1 MKHLHSRIRAT
12 AATLY
17 ASAHPEIRYKDIAI
31 ALGYSEKD
39 ADTAVSH
46 VLRKAGVS
54 RPRGFAAPAYSAKSK
69 AKAWNHTWSRA
80 TATRMLEAGKQQ
92 VGIARKVGC
101 SQGCISQLAIELGIG
116 GRKQQ
121 QTVRAAKQK
130 KLIALLKDDPSA
142 TLGELA
148 EELNT
153 VSSCVFTLL
162 RDMGLCTYRSERNQ
176 LLASGKKG
184 VTA

>member
-1 MKHLHSRIRAT
+1 
-12 AATLY
+12 
-17 ASAHPEIRYKDIAI
+17 
-31 ALGYSEKD
+31 
-39 ADTAVSH
+39 
-46 VLRKAGVS
+46 
-54 RPRGFAAPAYSAKSK
+54 
-69 AKAWNHTWSRA
+69 
-80 TATRMLEAGKQQ
+80 MLEAGKQQ

-101 SQGCISQLAIELGIG
+101 SQGCISRLAIELGIG

-130 KLIALLKDDPSA
+130 KLISLLKDDPSA

-148 EELNT
+148 AELNT
-153 VSSCVFTLL
+153 VTSYVFTLL

-184 VTA
+184 AAA